1 MIENNALREIFYKTL
16 SEDVRV
22 QVALV
27 ESSISTM
34 LVEEFSQRDID
45 VVRKEVNK
53 VRKNLKALSDYVAS
67 VIRDTGKISGITAYM
82 DALEDALKVADNTLT
97 KVAFDAHGGGMLSR
111 FMGQKLTIPQT
122 TQAAITLYTKT
133 KDFNDGL
140 LKAMTLI
147 ENNLVPLVTKGEDKN
162 KPLEDL
168 LDTDGY
174 PKLGVVSNSLTK
186 GFKKVFSTSAFGK
199 IKALFSKAISSV
211 ERKALAKLPTIS
223 PAVLASQLTDGIL
236 SSSVDDITNGVPP
249 KLPETSDE
257 LQQAAADSQ
266 DAEEAASDDS
276 AGTPPVATGDV
287 GEELQSAV
295 QDAVKSDETP
305 VDAMTDAID
314 DWISGLSKTSKKT
327 IAAKNRDEKL
337 KDAIQ
342 SATSDVTEILAKSI
356 SDSIAAWR
364 ADHEETLIKS
374 KRFSKKNFD
383 SLNDLIPRLAKQL
396 MKQTNESSSTLTP
409 AHIDRHVRKILNKL
423 IDNNGNVIAESSRWV
438 TLAGIN

>member
-34 LVEEFSQRDID
+34 LVEEFSQRDVD

-249 KLPETSDE
+249 KLPETSGE